1 VTKLNTI
8 QKETFSL
15 LGWLSKTVSTAPNG
29 RHLNVIRVSNEPRL
43 GVITQVTGTK
53 KDSIPSAALSTT
65 TDCYQPFGSM
75 PSRSNSLRPSVLS
88 QLAKLIPAA
97 EAASSNC
104 VFNSGVI
111 RILNCGDCPSPLGLL
126 SRFIIDR
133 WSPIK
138 LVSLSIGGHL
148 STMKPMKATPQ
159 TVEAALRRLT
169 TTDSNNIEEAAL
181 NNTTLPYGQ
190 YLYIWRFYSCQQ
202 SRVFTVTART
212 EPEARSLL
220 PDAPCLFAA
229 RICTGGIN
237 EQ

>member
-1 VTKLNTI
+1 MTKLNTI

-15 LGWLSKTVSTAPNG
+15 AGLPNV

-43 GVITQVTGTK
+43 GVIAQATDTK
-53 KDSIPSAALSTT
+53 KGSTASATLSAK

-75 PSRSNSLRPSVLS
+75 PKRSSSLRPSVLS
-88 QLAKLIPAA
+88 QLAKLMPAA

-133 WSPIK
+133 WPPIK
-138 LVSLSIGGHL
+138 LVSLSIGDHL
-148 STMKPMKATPQ
+148 SIMKPMKATPQ
-159 TVEAALRRLT
+159 TVGAVLRRLT

-181 NNTTLPYGQ
+181 NNITHIYGQ

-202 SRVFTVTART
+202 SRFITVTAHT
-212 EPEARSLL
+212 EQEARSLL
-220 PDAPCLFAA
+220 PDSPCMFAA
-229 RICTGGIN
+229 RILTVRESIQGVNHG
-237 EQ
+237 